1 MSSPFDSKRRQFL
14 NLASQTMCVGTAGL
28 LVAAPT
34 KVLADQTQVMGVR
47 FHEDRGRMKM
57 HLDIDSIPS
66 SYKVFKLENPDRV
79 VVDLKSSRISTLLSR
94 ELKARGTV
102 RRIRYGKRNHD
113 DLRIVLDVNGKP
125 ADVSGR
131 AYEFKGTDRK
141 RLVVDLGMKPMTAPD
156 FDKPVDA
163 ADLRDI
169 VIAIDAG
176 HGGKDPGAIGH
187 LSTQEKEITL
197 SVARELEKKLRR
209 RKGFKPVLV
218 RDADRYLALQER
230 VRRARNSRADF
241 LVSIHADAFPDRSA
255 RGSSVFALS
264 TKGASSKAAAVLAK
278 TENQSDK
285 LFGEISVSD
294 SSEALSRTLIDLAQN
309 AVLESSIE
317 CGRVLLNHLG
327 KVNTLH
333 KSKVEQAGF
342 AILRAPDVPSILVE
356 TAFISNPREERKLRS
371 RRHQRKLA
379 NALADG
385 LVEYFMA
392 NAPPDTVIASH
403 VSKRRG

>member
-1 MSSPFDSKRRQFL
+1 MSSPFDSKRRRFL
-14 NLASQTMCVGTAGL
+14 NLTGQGLCASTGL
-28 LVAAPT
+28 LLLPKSATAA
-34 KVLADQTQVMGVR
+34 QTQVMGVH

-66 SYKVFKLENPDRV
+66 SFKVFKLENPDRV
-79 VVDLKSSRISTLLSR
+79 VIDLASSRISTLLSR
-94 ELKARGTV
+94 ELRARGTV

-131 AYEFKGTDRK
+131 TYEFRGTDRK
-141 RLVVDLGMKPMTAPD
+141 RLVVDLGMKPLTAPEGD
-156 FDKPVDA
+156 EPVDA

-187 LSTQEKEITL
+187 LKTQEKEITL
-197 SVARELEKKLRR
+197 SVAREFAARLRR
-209 RKGFKPVLV
+209 RKGFKPVLI
-218 RDADRYLALQER
+218 RDADRYLTLQDR
-230 VRRARNSRADF
+230 VRSARANRADF
-241 LVSIHADAFPDRSA
+241 LVSVHADAFPDRSA

-264 TKGASSKAAAVLAK
+264 TKGASSRAAEVLAK
-278 TENQSDK
+278 TENQADK
-285 LFGEISVSD
+285 LFGEISVAD
-294 SSEALSRTLIDLAQN
+294 SNDALSRTLIDLAQN

-317 CGRVLLNHLG
+317 CGSVMLKHLG
-327 KVNTLH
+327 KINALH
-333 KSKVEQAGF
+333 KPTVEQAGF

-371 RRHQRKLA
+371 RRHQRRLA

-385 LVEYFMA
+385 VVEYFMA
-392 NAPPDTVIASH
+392 NAPPDSVIASL
-403 VSKRRG
+403 VNKRRG